1 MMVNSFDENEDILIA
16 YAVRCVRPNGL
27 CFHVGMQVPD
37 ALSSFLT
44 MA

>member
-1 MMVNSFDENEDILIA
+1 MMVNIFEENGDILIA
-16 YAVRCVRPNGL
+16 YAVRVRVNGL
-27 CFHVGMQVPD
+27 CFHVGIQVPD